1 MNKTYDLIVIGAGSG
16 GLVVATTAKRRGMRV
31 AMLEKH
37 KIGGECT
44 HSGCV
49 PSKALIQSTKQL
61 AALADTTQYGLPEL
75 PETKADFAS
84 VMEHVDQIV
93 QGIYEHETPEVWE
106 KQGIDVYVYSDGA
119 KFIDPHTVQ
128 IGPETLRAEHFVI
141 CTGSNPRQ
149 LSLPG
154 SEQVRFLDNENFWVL
169 REQPASILFVGG
181 GVISAELGQ
190 AMARLGTQVIIMDR
204 NERVLKVVDEEVF
217 GVLKEEFRDLGI
229 QTIGQAELKAF
240 RQEDKETVC
249 EIVVDGI
256 AQEVRAEAIFLA
268 VGRTP
273 NVEGMQLENAGV
285 AFSER
290 GLTVN

>member
-1 MNKTYDLIVIGAGSG
+1 MNKEYDLIVIGAGSG

-49 PSKALIQSTKQL
+49 PSKALIQSSKQL
-61 AALADTTQYGLPEL
+61 AALAHTTKYGLPSL

-106 KQGIDVYVYSDGA
+106 RQGIDVYVHPSGA
-119 KFIDPHTVQ
+119 QFVDPHTVR
-128 IGPETLRAEHFVI
+128 IGPDNLKADHFVI
-141 CTGSNPRQ
+141 CTGSSPRQ
-149 LSLPG
+149 LDLPG
-154 SEQVRFLDNENFWVL
+154 SDQVRFLDNENFWSL
-169 REQPASILFVGG
+169 RQQPDSILFVGG

-204 NERVLKVVDEEVF
+204 NERILKVVDEEVAA
-217 GVLKEEFRDLGI
+217 VLKEEFRDLGV
-229 QTIGQAELKAF
+229 QTIGHAQLKAF
-240 RQEDKETVC
+240 RQEGKETVC
-249 EIVVDGI
+249 EIDVDGI
-256 AQEVRAEAIFLA
+256 AQEVRAEAVFLA

-273 NVEGMQLENAGV
+273 NVQGMQLENAG
-285 AFSER
+285 
-290 GLTVN
+290 